1 MVSRLTYWTI
11 LVGLS
16 LFLFCV
22 IVPGLRGAAIHA
34 LIVLPLVVGVM
45 NGIELI
51 VAKRAVSGVLLLAS
65 VAVLIGS
72 VLLRSRN

>member
-11 LVGLS
+11 LIGLS
-16 LFLFCV
+16 LFLCCV
-22 IVPGLRGAAIHA
+22 IVPGFRGAAIHA

-51 VAKRAVSGVLLLAS
+51 IAKRSVSGVLLLAS

-72 VLLRSRN
+72 VLLGSRN